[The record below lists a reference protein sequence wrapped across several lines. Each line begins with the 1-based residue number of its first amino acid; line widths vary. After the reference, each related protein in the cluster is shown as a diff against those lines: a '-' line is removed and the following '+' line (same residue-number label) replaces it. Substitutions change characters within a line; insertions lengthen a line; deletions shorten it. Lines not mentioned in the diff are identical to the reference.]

1 MEQFGRFFL
10 FLCLSLCM
18 VSSKSEVCHCVH
30 TAFLPPSA
38 SQAAKGTD
46 VQVGLVVR
54 VQHGRRRGP
63 KLLPALL
70 IRKMGEGA
78 ACPESKAE
86 VEGKRKKGNSVA

>member
-10 FLCLSLCM
+10 FLRPSLCM

-30 TAFLPPSA
+30 TAFVPPPA
-38 SQAAKGTD
+38 SQAAK
-46 VQVGLVVR
+46 VQMCRWGLVVR
-54 VQHGRRRGP
+54 VQRGP

-78 ACPESKAE
+78 ARPESKAE